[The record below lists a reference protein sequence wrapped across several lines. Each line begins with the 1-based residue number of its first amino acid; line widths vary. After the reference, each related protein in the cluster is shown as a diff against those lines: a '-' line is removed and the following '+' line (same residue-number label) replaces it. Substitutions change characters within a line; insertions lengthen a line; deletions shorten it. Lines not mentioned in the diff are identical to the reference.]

1 MRIYKERYTDK
12 NGKRCKTV
20 KWYIDFT
27 DHRGKRHRIP
37 GFAEKRL
44 TQKLSDNIEALVSC
58 KIAGQ
63 TLDKNMQIWIEAL
76 PEKLLKKLI
85 SISLID
91 GHRAESGKLLTEHLE
106 DYKEVLTAKGKSET
120 HITGTVNRIKA
131 ISEDRG
137 IKYIRDVRAAEIV
150 KYLGKLRQSGRTPTT
165 RNHYLTA
172 FKMFMNWLKDERRIT
187 DNPIA
192 HLKKEKTQPEKRG
205 ALTSEQ
211 FNLLVHH
218 VSLDGEVRRNTPG
231 KERGMLYL
239 MAGLTGLRRGE
250 LLTLM
255 WSDLQLGK
263 TYAVVNLDGSRTK
276 NGEDISQP
284 LPLYAAKRFRL
295 WKKERCCNNEDKVFP
310 NFTCHCRPSEWIKD
324 DLKAAKLPTKDH
336 MGNDI
341 DFHSLRNSYI
351 SFLADSNTPPK
362 LIQKLARHSS
372 LDLTMNVYARPT
384 LSSER
389 AAIDNLPVPEDDK
402 EQLKNDNESKQQQ
415 KRRSA

>member
-1 MRIYKERYTDK
+1 MRIYKERYTNKD
-12 NGKRCKTV
+12 GKRCKTA

-44 TQKLSDNIEALVSC
+44 TQKLADNIETLVSC
-58 KIAGQ
+58 AIAGQ
-63 TLDKNMQIWIEAL
+63 TIDKNMQVWIEAL

-85 SISLID
+85 SIGLID

-106 DYKEVLTAKGKSET
+106 DYREMLTAKGKSET
-120 HITGTVNRIKA
+120 HINGTVNRIKA

-137 IKYIRDVRAAEIV
+137 FKSIRDVRAAEVV
-150 KYLGKLRQSGRTPTT
+150 KYIGKLRQSGKTPTT

-192 HLKKEKTQPEKRG
+192 HLKKEKAQPEKRG

-218 VSLDGEVRRNTPG
+218 VSFDGKVRCKTPG

-239 MAGLTGLRRGE
+239 MAGMTGLRRGE
-250 LLTLM
+250 LLTLT

-263 TYAVVNLDGSRTK
+263 TYATVNLDGNRTK

-284 LPLYAAKRFRL
+284 LPKYAAKKFSL
-295 WKKERCCNNEDKVFP
+295 WKAEKDCKEEDKVFP
-310 NFTCHCRPSEWIKD
+310 HFTCHCRPSEWIKA
-324 DLKAAKLPTKDH
+324 DLKAAGLPIKDY

-372 LDLTMNVYARPT
+372 LDLTMNIYARPT

-402 EQLKNDNESKQQQ
+402 EQSKKDDQSDQQQ